1 MGDMCGHSLWNVCV
15 IHCKKLSLFLQNV
28 ETNRGKFPR
37 AKQSDFMDQISK
49 KFKRESDTACIQAKF
64 YINHP
69 AFSTTTVL
77 HKDY

>member
-49 KFKRESDTACIQAKF
+49 KIQEGVGRSMYAGK
-64 YINHP
+64 I
-69 AFSTTTVL
+69 L
-77 HKDY
+77 HQPSCF